1 MKIQEAAR
9 LTGVTER
16 TLRYYERNG
25 LLHPSGMT
33 ESGYRLYDEDAL
45 RRLQQILFFRELG
58 FPLAQIREIMDS
70 PGYDMNEALRRH
82 RLLLIAERDRLNGL
96 IDLAERTLKGEND
109 MSFDAFDRSGI
120 DRQRDAYAE
129 ETRRRWGGTDAYA
142 ESEKKTAGYGKEQW
156 AAIQQEADE
165 IFDAFAAL
173 RGHAPDEPDVQ
184 ALVARWQAHI
194 TRNYYACTK
203 EILAGLGQ
211 MYTAD
216 ERFMQNI
223 DRAGAGTAQLMSD
236 AIAVYCAK

>member
-16 TLRYYERNG
+16 TLRYYDRIG

-45 RRLQQILFFRELG
+45 RRLQQIMFFRELG

-129 ETRRRWGGTDAYA
+129 EARRRWGGTDAYA

-165 IFDAFAAL
+165 IFAAFATL

>member
-16 TLRYYERNG
+16 TLRYYDRIG

-45 RRLQQILFFRELG
+45 RRLQQIMFFRELG

-129 ETRRRWGGTDAYA
+129 EARRRWGGTDAYA

-156 AAIQQEADE
+156 EAIQQEADE
-165 IFDAFAAL
+165 IFAAFAAL

-223 DRAGAGTAQLMSD
+223 DRAGAGTAQLMSA
-236 AIAVYCAK
+236 AIAAYCAK

>member
-16 TLRYYERNG
+16 TLRYYDHIG

-45 RRLQQILFFRELG
+45 RRLQQIMFFRELG

-129 ETRRRWGGTDAYA
+129 EARRRWGGTDAYA

-165 IFDAFAAL
+165 IFAAFATL

-216 ERFMQNI
+216 VRFMQNI